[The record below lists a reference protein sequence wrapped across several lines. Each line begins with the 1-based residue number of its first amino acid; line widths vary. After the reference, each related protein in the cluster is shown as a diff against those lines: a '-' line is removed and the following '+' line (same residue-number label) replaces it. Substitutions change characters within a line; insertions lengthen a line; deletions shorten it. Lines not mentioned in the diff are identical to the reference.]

1 MSELFQ
7 LRCEQ
12 CGRTFGNGPLVL
24 CEDCFAPVE
33 VAFDLAAVRAA
44 VSRDSIE
51 RRPYDIWRYA
61 EFLPVAEGFRSDLPV
76 GFTPLLRAPRLGER
90 LGSQDLWLKDD
101 AACFPTLSFKDRVVA
116 VALAQA
122 RAFGFEVVGCAST
135 GNLANAV
142 AAQAARLGLEALVFI
157 PADLEAAKVL
167 GTAVYG
173 ARVIRVDGNYDQ
185 VNRLCAEIAELHP
198 WGFVN
203 VNLRPYYAEGS
214 KTVGFEIAEQLG
226 WRLPDNVVVPMAG
239 GAQISKI
246 AKAFSE
252 LVATGLVDPRP
263 VRVYGAQALGC
274 SPISSAVSAGQTE
287 ITPQLPDTICRSLAI
302 GNPADGYRAL
312 EVIRSS
318 GGWAESATDP
328 EIVAGMRLLAESEGV
343 FGETAGGVTVAV
355 AGQLLQDGRIQA
367 GETTVLCITG
377 NGLKTTDALVGSLP
391 EIPVLAAK
399 IEAFEE
405 QLGAVRVSRSG
416 STSG

>member
-12 CGRTFGNGPLVL
+12 CGRVFGNGPVVL
-24 CEDCFAPVE
+24 CEDCFAPLE
-33 VAFDLAAVRAA
+33 VTFDLPAVRSA
-44 VSRDSIE
+44 VSRELIE
-51 RRPYDIWRYA
+51 SRPHDIWRYA
-61 EFLPVAEGFRSDLPV
+61 EFLPVEEGFRSYLQV
-76 GFTPLLRAPRLGER
+76 GFTPLLRASRLGAR
-90 LGSQDLWLKDD
+90 IGSQDLWLKDD

-116 VALAQA
+116 VALSQA

-142 AAQAARLGLEALVFI
+142 AAQAARLGLVAWVFI
-157 PADLEAAKVL
+157 PADLEPAKVL

-185 VNRLCAEIAELHP
+185 VNRLCAEIADLHP

-252 LVATGLVDPRP
+252 LVASGLVKPKP
-263 VRVYGAQALGC
+263 VRVFGAQALGC
-274 SPISSAVSAGQTE
+274 SPISTAVSGGQAE
-287 ITPQLPDTICRSLAI
+287 ITPQLPQTICRSLAI
-302 GNPADGYRAL
+302 GSPADGYRAM

-328 EIVAGMRLLAESEGV
+328 EIVAGMRLLAEAEGV

-355 AGQLLQDGRIQA
+355 AGQLVRDGRIPP

-377 NGLKTTDALVGSLP
+377 NGLKTTDALVGDLP
-391 EIPVLAAK
+391 EIPVLPPK
-399 IEAFEE
+399 VEAFEE
-405 QLGAVRVSRSG
+405 KLRAVGVPQ
-416 STSG
+416 

>member
-1 MSELFQ
+1 MPELFE

-12 CGRTFGNGPLVL
+12 CGRRFGNGPHVL
-24 CEDCFAPVE
+24 CQDCFAPLE
-33 VAFDLAAVRAA
+33 VAFDLQAVRAA
-44 VSRDSIE
+44 VSRATIE
-51 RRPYDIWRYA
+51 ARATDIWRYR
-61 EFLPVAEGFRSDLPV
+61 ELLPVADGFQGTLPV
-76 GFTPLLRAPRLGER
+76 GYTPLLRAPGLGRR
-90 LGSQDLWLKDD
+90 LGSDDLWIKDD

-142 AAQAARLGLEALVFI
+142 AAQAARLGLRAWVLI
-157 PADLEAAKVL
+157 PADLEPAKVL

-173 ARVIRVDGNYDQ
+173 AQVVRVAGNYDQ

-198 WGFVN
+198 WGLVN

-246 AKAFSE
+246 AKAFAE
-252 LVATGLVDPRP
+252 LVATGLVEAHP
-263 VRVYGAQALGC
+263 VRLFGAQALGC
-274 SPISSAVSAGQTE
+274 SPIASAIAEEGSE
-287 ITPQLPDTICRSLAI
+287 IIPQIPDTICRSLAI

-312 EVIRSS
+312 GVIRAS
-318 GGWAESATDP
+318 GGWTGSATDP
-328 EIVAGMRLLAESEGV
+328 EIVAGMRLLAAEEGI
-343 FGETAGGVTVAV
+343 FGETAAGVTVAV
-355 AGQLLQDGRIQA
+355 AGQLLRDGRIKA
-367 GETTVLCITG
+367 AETTVVCVTG
-377 NGLKTTDALVGSLP
+377 NGLKTTDALVGALP
-391 EIPVLAAK
+391 EIALLSPR

-405 QLGAVRVSRSG
+405 HLGAVLVNA
-416 STSG
+416 